1 MGEGQSKQG
10 KRKDPLDQL
19 LDASFEMKQ
28 QAKFLEKEAQKSQ
41 KQSDAQKARAKQFL
55 DKGDMVS
62 A

>member
-1 MGEGQSKQG
+1 
-10 KRKDPLDQL
+10 
-19 LDASFEMKQ
+19 MKQ
-28 QAKFLEKEAQKSQ
+28 QAKYLEKEAQKSQ

>member
-1 MGEGQSKQG
+1 M
-10 KRKDPLDQL
+10 DQL

-28 QAKFLEKEAQKSQ
+28 QAKYLEKEAQKSQ
-41 KQSDAQKARAKQFL
+41 QKADQQKARAKQFL